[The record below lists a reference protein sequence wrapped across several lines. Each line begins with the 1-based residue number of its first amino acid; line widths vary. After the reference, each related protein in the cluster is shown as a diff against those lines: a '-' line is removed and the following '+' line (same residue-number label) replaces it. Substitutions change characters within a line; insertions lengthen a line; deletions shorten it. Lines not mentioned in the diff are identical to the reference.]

1 MSTQEPEI
9 GPTPEE
15 KVKARAAEIPSS
27 PPPPEKKGSL
37 GGRILRH
44 MFSPDTRTGRVVRPI
59 VRGVGFF
66 VGIFALGL
74 LTTYLLLYQPM
85 ERKYRA
91 ASAMLAATQAQLESK
106 QEELRQSALVL
117 VGSETDRKTAATA
130 LQKTAARLALAQAL
144 NHVEETRI
152 AVAAKDSAGAHL
164 ALTAAES
171 GLRDLQP
178 ALLRLTSAN
187 PDNLTKV
194 LDLTKGDLDRDAGLA
209 EQDLRRLI
217 SELNLIDQ
225 ALQ

>member
-1 MSTQEPEI
+1 MN
-9 GPTPEE
+9 TPEE
-15 KVKARAAEIPSS
+15 IESRPEEKIKARAAEIPSS
-27 PPPPEKKGSL
+27 PPAPEATKGSL

-44 MFSPDTRTGRVVRPI
+44 TFSPNTRTGRVMRPL

-66 VGIFALGL
+66 VGAFALGL
-74 LTTYLLLYQPM
+74 LATYLLLYQPM

-91 ASAMLAATQAQLESK
+91 AAGMLAATQGQLEST
-106 QEELRQSALVL
+106 QEELRKSALVL
-117 VGSETDRKTAATA
+117 VGSESDRKSSATA
-130 LQKTAARLALAQAL
+130 LEKTAARLALAQAL
-144 NHVEETRI
+144 NHVQETRI
-152 AVAAKDSAGAHL
+152 ALAAKDSAAAHL
-164 ALTAAES
+164 ALTAAEK

-178 ALLRLTSAN
+178 SMLRLASAN

-217 SELNLIDQ
+217 SELTLIDQ

>member
-1 MSTQEPEI
+1 MSIQEPEI
-9 GPTPEE
+9 GPTAGE
-15 KVKARAAEIPSS
+15 KVKARAAEIPAS

-44 MFSPDTRTGRVVRPI
+44 IFSPDTRTGRVMRPL

-91 ASAMLAATQAQLESK
+91 AAAQLESK

-144 NHVEETRI
+144 NHVEEARI
-152 AVAAKDSAGAHL
+152 AVAAKDSASAHL
-164 ALTAAES
+164 ALTAAET

-178 ALLRLTSAN
+178 ALLRLTTTN